1 MQSNIKLLCLI
12 CLSTILIS
20 CATFNISAKDNNVTI
35 DSNNSPAKFETVVK
49 NTQDSIVLL
58 TTSPYEDPTID
69 RSQNA
74 ICSGVIVDKVG
85 HVITN

>member
-12 CLSTILIS
+12 CLSTILFS

-58 TTSPYEDPTID
+58 TTK
-69 RSQNA
+69 
-74 ICSGVIVDKVG
+74 CSGHNSICISAIKSLNRNVSIL
-85 HVITN
+85 